1 MENMEIKL
9 NESELIANL
18 VEAKSK
24 AELWDITGVEW
35 VKLYESLSASCYEY
49 LNLVKNKNQKT
60 ALVFTDSSDAHNFLL
75 AATIEYHGNDGEEVG
90 GNWSFSYTVNPQDI
104 VDAKIVYS
112 NDPQYM
118 NVLNDCS
125 SKSMVD
131 QDGVPGGF
139 TIVAEVAGEIFDAL
153 IRYLLN
159 YLDKN
164 AQEGK
169 VLDLVLDDHFKASV
183 AIEDGV
189 KVIGITP
196 HGVAKTRVKN
206 DDECSEEVS
215 VC

>member
-131 QDGVPGGF
+131 QDGVPCGF